1 MIIVPPSAT
10 LEAVT
15 PNALE
20 LIERSGRVCWKSEE
34 RIEPGSAER
43 FITSTIMK
51 KQHFSVLEH
60 AVATWRFVCDRG
72 VSHEMV
78 RHRIASFSQES
89 TRYCNYAN
97 EKKQGADIRFIQPP
111 WKFDE
116 SIPEWKTLMEA
127 IETAYRVLIARGEK
141 PEIARSIL
149 PNCLKTEVVVT
160 ANFRE
165 WMHIFDLRSVSPP
178 AHPQI
183 AEVMSIAQ
191 AEMQRLYPC
200 IFKEQV

>member
-89 TRYCNYAN
+89 TRYCNYSKDKFGGQIN
-97 EKKQGADIRFIQPP
+97 VIHPP
-111 WKFDE
+111 YKFDE
-116 SIPEWKTLMEA
+116 STQDWKLLMGA
-127 IETAYRVLIARGEK
+127 IEETYNRMIARGEK
-141 PEIARSIL
+141 PEIARSVL

-183 AEVMSIAQ
+183 AEVISIAQ
-191 AEMQRLYPC
+191 TEMQRLYPC
-200 IFKEQV
+200 IFKELV